1 MPPPLPCPATD
12 PSPIFELFRG
22 AHATELL
29 TAAVV
34 EFDLFN
40 RLAKQPQTSAELR
53 QSLQLAERPTVVLLT
68 ALRAMQLLTLDD
80 AGRLTLTPLAQHHLT
95 RESSWDVSG
104 YIGLAGQSPGVIAMI
119 ERLKTNRPA
128 GQDEPDEGTA
138 FIFRAG
144 VDSAMEREASARQ
157 LTLSLSGRARNVA
170 PVLAERYPL
179 DDARRLLDIGGG
191 SGLYSIAYL
200 QRHPHLRAVIWDRP
214 EVLKVAEELARECGV
229 SDRVELVAGD
239 MFVDPVPSDCD
250 VHLLSNILHDWD
262 EPECR
267 RLIERSPPALPQ
279 GGRLL
284 IHDVLLNDAHDG
296 PLPIAL
302 YSASLFT
309 LTEGR
314 AYSYAEYRVWLEAA
328 GLNVEPPVATLV
340 HCYVIAA
347 RKV

>member
-1 MPPPLPCPATD
+1 MQRLLPPTIDPA
-12 PSPIFELFRG
+12 PIFEAFRG
-22 AHATELL
+22 AHGTELL

-40 RLAKQPQTSAELR
+40 RLARQPQTIAELR
-53 QSLQLAERPTVVLLT
+53 QTLGLAERPAVVLCT
-68 ALRAMQLLTLDD
+68 ALRAMQLLTLDA
-80 AGRLTLTPLAQHHLT
+80 AGRLTLTPLAEQHLT
-95 RESSWDVSG
+95 RNSPWDVSS
-104 YIGLAGQSPGVIAMI
+104 YLGLAGDSPGVQAMI
-119 ERLKTNRPA
+119 ARLKTNRPA
-128 GQDEPDEGTA
+128 GQDTPDEGTA

-144 VDSAMEREASARQ
+144 VDSAMEREASARH
-157 LTLSLSGRARNVA
+157 LTLSLAGRARNVA

-179 DDARRLLDIGGG
+179 ADAKRLLDIGGG

-200 QRHPHLRAVIWDRP
+200 QRCPQLRAIIWDRP
-214 EVLKVAEELARECGV
+214 EVLKVAQELVVEHGV

-239 MFVDPVPSDCD
+239 MFADPPPSDCD

-262 EPECR
+262 VPECR
-267 RLIERSPPALPQ
+267 RLVERSAQSLPP

-284 IHDVLLNDAHDG
+284 IHDVLLNDEHDG

-314 AYSYAEYRVWLEAA
+314 AYSFAEYRAWLEAA
-328 GLNVEPPVATLV
+328 GMSTEPPRPTLV
-340 HCYVIAA
+340 HCHVIAA
-347 RKV
+347 TRT

>member
-1 MPPPLPCPATD
+1 
-12 PSPIFELFRG
+12 LFRG
-22 AHATELL
+22 AHGTELL

-40 RLAKQPQTSAELR
+40 RLAKQPQSFAELR
-53 QSLQLAERPTVVLLT
+53 QALSLAERPMVVLIT
-68 ALRAMQLLTLDD
+68 ALRAMQLLALDNS
-80 AGRLTLTPLAQHHLT
+80 GRLTLTLLAQHHLT
-95 RESSWDVSG
+95 HESPWDVSG
-104 YIGLAGQSPGVIAMI
+104 YIGLAGQSPGVQAMI

-144 VDSAMEREASARQ
+144 VDSAMECQASARQ
-157 LTLSLSGRARNVA
+157 LTLSLAGRARNVA

-179 DDARRLLDIGGG
+179 HDARRLLDIGGG

-200 QRHPHLRAVIWDRP
+200 QRYQNLRAVIWDRP
-214 EVLKVAEELARECGV
+214 EVLKVAQELSVECGV
-229 SDRVELVAGD
+229 CDRVELVAGD

-262 EPECR
+262 VPECR
-267 RLIERSPPALPQ
+267 RLVERSAQALPR

-314 AYSYAEYRVWLEAA
+314 AYGFAEYRDWLESV
-328 GLNVEPPVATLV
+328 GLSVEPPRETLV
-340 HCYVIAA
+340 HCHVIAG
-347 RKV
+347 RS